1 MHHALERAMPE
12 PEEIS
17 TRESG
22 VIVRTSFITQMHRAS
37 RVDNAVLDTLQIL
50 AHTVADFAALP
61 DLQIVSTG
69 TKSAMVLVTAVWPEK
84 LSVKMT
90 GLATAM
96 PQADDASMLIVSAK
110 ITSETAPVARALA
123 DALIGTLPVS
133 VVSRITAITPP
144 LVPLPNV
151 SDATIGAEHLMQPLC
166 FDPSRGVP
174 LRTQGSAKRIGWS
187 IVR

>member
-1 MHHALERAMPE
+1 MHSALKRELPE
-12 PEEIS
+12 TEETP

-37 RVDNAVLDTLQIL
+37 RVDNAVLDTLQVL

-61 DLQIVSTG
+61 DLQIISTG
-69 TKSAMVLVTAVWPEK
+69 NRNALVLVTAVWPEK
-84 LSVKMT
+84 LAVKMT
-90 GLATAM
+90 GLATAV
-96 PQADDASMLIVSAK
+96 PHEDNASMLIISAK
-110 ITSETAPVARALA
+110 ITTETAPVARALA

-144 LVPLPNV
+144 LVPLPAV

-174 LRTQGSAKRIGWS
+174 LRMSAKRIGWS
-187 IVR
+187 VVR